1 MKYCDKYPAPDG
13 DEPGVPPASKF
24 CGLHPLVWVF
34 LVVMAIAVFAAVD
47 HLEDADWDRLPAFDK
62 SHTDD
67 SESED

>member
-1 MKYCDKYPAPDG
+1 M
-13 DEPGVPPASKF
+13 PPASKF

-47 HLEDADWDRLPAFDK
+47 HLEDADWDRLPVFDK
-62 SHTDD
+62 NHPDD